1 MTPMADLTV
10 ALSSKLTLRNPV
22 ITASGTFGYGD
33 EAPELVDVNR
43 LGGLVTKSITR
54 QPREGH
60 PPPRIAETPAGMLN
74 AIGLANIG
82 VERFCAEKLPYLAG
96 LDTAVF
102 VSIAGS
108 SFDEYQ
114 EVMQIIEARSASW
127 RTGQARK
134 DAGQAL
140 QPSVDGYEIN
150 VSCPNVDE
158 GGMAFGIDAGMT
170 EELTRSLRQL
180 TGRFLMVKLSPNV
193 TDIAEIALAAQ
204 AGGADAVSAINT
216 VVGMG
221 VDPRT
226 GKFQL
231 STGTG
236 GLSGPAIRP
245 VALAAVYKI
254 AQAVNIP
261 VIGMGGIMT
270 AEDVAAFIRAGA
282 CAVQI
287 GTANFRDPAVGVRL
301 AARLHSFLEELGV
314 GQLSEIRGSAHP

>member
-1 MTPMADLTV
+1 MIPMADLTV
-10 ALSSKLTLRNPV
+10 ALGSKLTLQNP
-22 ITASGTFGYGD
+22 ILTASGTFGYGD
-33 EAPELVDVNR
+33 EVPELVDVDR

-96 LDTAVF
+96 LNTAVF

-114 EVMQIIEARSASW
+114 EVMKIIEAR
-127 RTGQARK
+127 
-134 DAGQAL
+134 
-140 QPSVDGYEIN
+140 QPAITGYEIN

-158 GGMAFGIDAGMT
+158 GGMEFGISAGMT
-170 EELTRSLRQL
+170 EELTSSLRQL
-180 TGRFLMVKLSPNV
+180 TERFLMVKLSPNV
-193 TDIAEIALAAQ
+193 TDISEIALAAQ
-204 AGGADAVSAINT
+204 AGGADAISAINT

-221 VDPRT
+221 IDPRT

-231 STGTG
+231 SNGIG

-254 AQAVNIP
+254 AQVVNIP
-261 VIGMGGIMT
+261 VIGIGGIMT

-287 GTANFRDPAVGVRL
+287 GTANYRDPAVGIRL
-301 AARLHSFLEELGV
+301 VAQLHSFLEELGV
-314 GQLSEIRGSAHP
+314 GRLSEIRGSAHP

>member
-1 MTPMADLTV
+1 MIPMADLTV
-10 ALSSKLTLRNPV
+10 ALSSNLTLQNP
-22 ITASGTFGYGD
+22 ILTASGTFGYGD

-82 VERFCAEKLPYLAG
+82 VERFCAEKLPYLAR

-114 EVMQIIEARSASW
+114 EVIKIIEAR
-127 RTGQARK
+127 Q
-134 DAGQAL
+134 DAGQAR
-140 QPSVDGYEIN
+140 QPAINGYEIN

-158 GGMAFGIDAGMT
+158 GGMVFGINAGMT

-180 TGRFLMVKLSPNV
+180 TERFLMVKLSPNV
-193 TDIAEIALAAQ
+193 TDISEIALAAQ

-221 VDPRT
+221 VEPRT

-231 STGTG
+231 STGVG

-245 VALAAVYKI
+245 IALAAVYKI

-261 VIGMGGIMT
+261 VIGIGGIMT

-301 AARLHSFLEELGV
+301 VAQLHSFLEEIGV